1 MNEVDEHLK
10 KAFAIQFENANAKI
24 IARYLDGLLGN
35 AYEICKNDYE
45 HDAWKILYDWVFS
58 DEISQKIFKKFPD
71 FVYSDPDTTYYEDV
85 EAFVSAFR
93 EYANEKHN
101 EQTWSLL
108 FCGLDKNENN

>member
-1 MNEVDEHLK
+1 MDDEVVKNTIKL
-10 KAFAIQFENANAKI
+10 QFENANAKI